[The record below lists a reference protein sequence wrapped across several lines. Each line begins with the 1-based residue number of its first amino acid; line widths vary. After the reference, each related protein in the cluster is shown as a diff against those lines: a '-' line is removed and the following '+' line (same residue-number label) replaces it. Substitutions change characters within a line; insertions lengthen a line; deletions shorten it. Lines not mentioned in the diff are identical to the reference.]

1 MELLEKYSKEIK
13 QICQELNVKELF
25 VFGSILSD
33 KFNANSDI
41 DFVVSFYAE
50 DPIVYAENYF
60 SLKFA
65 LENIFQRPIDL
76 LEAKAIKNEVFKEI
90 LNRTKQLI
98 YEGTDKNV
106 A

>member
-33 KFNANSDI
+33 KFNENSDI

-50 DPIVYAENYF
+50 DPIIYAENYF